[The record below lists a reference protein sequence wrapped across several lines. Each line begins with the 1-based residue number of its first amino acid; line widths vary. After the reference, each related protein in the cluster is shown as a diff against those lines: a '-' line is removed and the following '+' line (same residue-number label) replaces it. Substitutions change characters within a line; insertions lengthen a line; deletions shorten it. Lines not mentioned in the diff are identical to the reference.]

1 MVGSVGMGSVSQ
13 DPFDVVRTSPCAAV
27 PVIVGAARLIAG
39 IGRGSVSVVVVLPPE
54 VVVVPEVVVPV
65 EVGAEVGVVSITGVV
80 VVGRDGLVTVATRPA
95 TEPFTRAATLQ
106 RCWLAPV
113 VQMVGSAVKLL

>member
-1 MVGSVGMGSVSQ
+1 MSQ

-54 VVVVPEVVVPV
+54 VVVPEVVVPV

-80 VVGRDGLVTVATRPA
+80 VVGRDGLVTVATWPA